1 MRTVAASALSAL
13 VVAATVGAEPQPCE
27 PARALDAF
35 TVLVERDWWQLSP
48 SELDALWP
56 HRLRDTG
63 CGTEEGR
70 CLDRTW
76 CGRSS
81 DRPDECVCSDQFS
94 FTGPA
99 GRLTLAYLDVTVEV
113 DPDDARDA
121 ALRLGDAL
129 EATGRAVS
137 VECGGV
143 RKGAALCH
151 EWPAESAGLPAG
163 QVVATSIWLKAVVRG
178 TELSAEAYV
187 LARESPEEPAA
198 AAQP

>member
-1 MRTVAASALSAL
+1 MRTVVGMALGAL
-13 VVAATVGAEPQPCE
+13 ALAATVGAEPQRQCE

-35 TVLVERDWWQLSP
+35 TALAERDWWGLSP
-48 SELDALWP
+48 SQLDTLWP

-81 DRPDECVCSDQFS
+81 DRPDECVCLDQFS

-99 GRLTLAYLDVTVEV
+99 GRLSLAFFDVAFEV
-113 DPDDARDA
+113 DPDEARET

-129 EATGRAVS
+129 EATGRAIA
-137 VECGGV
+137 VECAGV
-143 RKGAALCH
+143 LKGASICH
-151 EWPAESAGLPAG
+151 EWPGESAEDP
-163 QVVATSIWLKAVVRG
+163 VVATSIWIRSVERH
-178 TELSAEAYV
+178 TELSAEASL
-187 LARESPEEPAA
+187 LAREPS
-198 AAQP
+198 